1 MGALERN
8 IVVDQTVMPDNANS
22 TVDFMLLEREVV
34 IPSTTAQGQGVC
46 VAAIAIF
53 GDDVV
58 ERNETFQVI
67 IQPTNPLDMVSP
79 GGNTTTVTIVDNDGA
94 TVSLNETSIVVQ
106 EGDDSNTCLLYT
118 SPSPRD

>member
-1 MGALERN
+1 MESQLYSDITLILNVRLG
-8 IVVDQTVMPDNANS
+8 

-34 IPSTTAQGQGVC
+34 IPSMTAQGQGVC

-53 GDDVV
+53 GDDIV

-79 GGNTTTVTIVDNDGA
+79 GGNTTTVTIVDNDGKH
-94 TVSLNETSIVVQ
+94 
-106 EGDDSNTCLLYT
+106 
-118 SPSPRD
+118 